1 MAGAQDDLLPS
12 LRESASRGDDHLRE
26 VLVETEHTQQGA
38 FLTWRRDRVRLPDGR
53 EATREVVMHPG
64 AVMVIPVLDDG
75 RLVVE
80 RQFRYPVGR
89 TVIEFPA
96 GKLDPHE
103 GGLACACRELL
114 EETGFQAREW
124 ARAGLM
130 HPVIGYGDEFIEIW
144 FARGLIP
151 GSRHLDDGEFLDVCA
166 ASQDEL
172 EGLMQSGEL
181 TDVKTLVG
189 LMWLRRWREGAWQPG
204 WQPPTPPSPIH
215 SSTRPGLN
223 TP

>member
-1 MAGAQDDLLPS
+1 MAREVDDRVPS
-12 LRESASRGDDHLRE
+12 LRDCAQGGDDHLRE
-26 VLVETEHTQQGA
+26 SLIATEHTRQGA

-64 AVMVIPVLDDG
+64 AVMVVPVLDDG

-89 TVIEFPA
+89 TLIEFPA
-96 GKLDPHE
+96 GKLDAQE
-103 GGLACACRELL
+103 GGLACACRELA
-114 EETGFQAREW
+114 EETGFEAREW

-144 FARGLIP
+144 LARGLTL
-151 GSRHLDDGEFLDVCA
+151 GSRHLDEGEFLDVCA

-172 EGLMQSGEL
+172 EALMQSGEL
-181 TDVKTLVG
+181 TDVKTIVG
-189 LMWLRRWREGAWQPG
+189 LMWLRRWREGLWQPAWQP
-204 WQPPTPPSPIH
+204 PPQTT
-215 SSTRPGLN
+215 TRPGLN
-223 TP
+223 NP